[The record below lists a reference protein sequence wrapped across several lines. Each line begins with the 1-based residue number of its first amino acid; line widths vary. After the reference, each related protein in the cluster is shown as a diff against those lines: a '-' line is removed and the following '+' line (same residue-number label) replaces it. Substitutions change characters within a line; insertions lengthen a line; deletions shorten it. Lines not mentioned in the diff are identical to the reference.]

1 MMDNSTQN
9 RAPKIYHAVT
19 AISLIALILLCILW
33 EMWLAPLRPHGSWL
47 VLKALPLLIPLR
59 GVIKRDIYTLQW
71 SSMMI
76 LLYFTEGVV
85 RGFSDKNVLSA
96 AMGWLETGIVCIYFV
111 AALCYLRPFK
121 KAAKKLAQ
129 QTIHKASK

>member
-1 MMDNSTQN
+1 MENPVQNSVQ
-9 RAPKIYHAVT
+9 KIYHA
-19 AISLIALILLCILW
+19 AAIISLVALILLCIVW
-33 EMWLAPLRPHGSWL
+33 EMWLAPLRPHGSWM

-59 GVIKRDIYTLQW
+59 GVIKRDLYTLQW

-96 AMGWLETGIVCIYFV
+96 TLGYLEVGIVCIYFV